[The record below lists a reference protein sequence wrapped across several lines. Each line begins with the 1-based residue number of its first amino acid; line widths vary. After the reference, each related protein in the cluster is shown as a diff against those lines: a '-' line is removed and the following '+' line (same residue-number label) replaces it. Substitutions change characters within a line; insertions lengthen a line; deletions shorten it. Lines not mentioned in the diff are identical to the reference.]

1 MAQDR
6 YKYFR
11 IEARELVDELG
22 KGVLGLEK
30 AGDAREH
37 VPRLLRLAHTL
48 KGAAR
53 VVKQAEIADGAH
65 AVEDVLTQFRES
77 GVALPRESIDALL
90 ALLDQIGARLKT
102 IDGGAPQ
109 KVEPAAPNS
118 APKLPAAS
126 DTIETVRTGIAD
138 VEAVLEGIAET
149 HAQMT
154 AIKRTLQN
162 AERARSLVD
171 VLAEHV
177 HERSGREEPQSSG
190 DDAVR
195 SLAADLRGFFAMFER
210 SLTRAVEHMDRE
222 LTEVREKAERLRLV
236 PAATLFVSL
245 ERTARDTALS
255 LGKAVAF
262 EARGGAIRLDAHVLE
277 GVQQAM
283 IQLVRN
289 AVAHGIEPA
298 PERERAGKDPAGR
311 VEVEVLRRGSR
322 VVFRTSDDGR
332 GLDLEAV
339 RRAAARRGTPAE
351 ALEKLRAEELF
362 QLLLQGGI
370 STSARVTELA
380 GRGVGLDVARAAMVA
395 LRGDVTLQTGAGT
408 GSTFEL
414 SVPLSVASVEAL
426 VAGVSGRTVRLPLDA
441 VRHTARLSQ
450 SAISRTPTGA
460 TIVHLGEAIP
470 FVPLADILQA
480 SAPLPLESRPTCA
493 VILSTRSGRAALG
506 VDELRGT
513 AHAILRPL
521 PELAPAAPIIAGA
534 TLDAEGNPEL
544 MLDPESLIAEALRS
558 RGPSV
563 EHAAPSLPVLVI
575 DDSLTTRMLE
585 QSILESAGYTVD
597 VATSAEQGLE
607 KARAAR
613 YALFLVDVEMPGM
626 DGFGFIEH
634 IRKDPELS
642 NIPAILVTSRAS
654 PEDRE
659 RGRNVGA
666 NGYVV
671 KSEFDQND
679 LLARIKRLVA

>member
-30 AGDAREH
+30 ASDAREH

-53 VVKQAEIADGAH
+53 VVKQAEIADRAH
-65 AVEDVLTQFRES
+65 AIEDVLTQFRES
-77 GVALPRESIDALL
+77 GAALPRESIDALL
-90 ALLDQIGARLKT
+90 ALLDRIGARLKT
-102 IDGGAPQ
+102 IDGDAPG

-118 APKLPAAS
+118 APKLPGPS

-138 VEAVLEGIAET
+138 VEAVLDGIAEA

-154 AIKRTLQN
+154 AIKRTLRN

-177 HERSGREEPQSSG
+177 AQRSGRDETLSSG
-190 DDAVR
+190 NDAIHA
-195 SLAADLRGFFAMFER
+195 LAADLRGFFAGFER
-210 SLTRAVEHMDRE
+210 SLTRAVEQMDRE

-255 LGKAVAF
+255 LGKAVVF

-298 PERERAGKDPAGR
+298 AERERGGKDPAGR

-332 GLDLEAV
+332 GLDVEAI
-339 RRAAARRGTPAE
+339 RRAAARRGSPAA
-351 ALEKLRAEELF
+351 ALEKLGAEELF

-370 STSARVTELA
+370 STSTGVTELA

-395 LRGDVTLQTGAGT
+395 LRGDVTLQTAPGR
-408 GSTFEL
+408 GSSFEL
-414 SVPLSVASVEAL
+414 SVPLSVASIEAL
-426 VAGVSGRTVRLPLDA
+426 VVGVSGRTVRLPLDA
-441 VRHTARLSQ
+441 VRHAARLSQ

-460 TIVHLGEAIP
+460 SIVHLGEAIP
-470 FVPLADILQA
+470 FVPLADVLRA
-480 SAPLPLESRPTCA
+480 SAPLPLGDRPTCA
-493 VILSTRSGRAALG
+493 VILSARSGRAALG
-506 VDELRGT
+506 VDALRGT

-521 PELAPAAPIIAGA
+521 PELAPAAPIVAGA

-544 MLDPESLIAEALRS
+544 VLDPESLVIEALRS
-558 RGPSV
+558 RAPSV
-563 EHAAPSLPVLVI
+563 ERAAPSLPVLVI

-585 QSILESAGYTVD
+585 QSILESAGYTVE

-607 KARAAR
+607 KARATR

-626 DGFGFIEH
+626 DGFTFIEQ

-642 NIPAILVTSRAS
+642 DIPAILVTSRAS
-654 PEDRE
+654 AEDRE
-659 RGRNVGA
+659 RGRSVGA